1 VSARADGDDPRVFG
15 GGQRVVMGRRLS
27 LTAHQLVCHAHRVE
41 RARAFG
47 LVAAEYERGRPGYAA
62 EAIGWLLGDQPLGV
76 VDLGAGTG
84 KLSEALVAAG
94 HRVTAVEPLAEMR
107 AILQDRVP
115 GARALDGTAEE
126 TGLPD
131 ACADAVVAGSAF
143 HWFDRARAFPEIIR
157 ILRAPGVVGLLGN
170 GFDSSVQWV
179 ARLRE
184 ILGGSRLGRPGH
196 WPSDD
201 ELLEYFDSVQERE
214 FPHEQIV
221 DPDLLRDLA
230 LSRSSIAT
238 LEAVEQEELLKRVAA
253 LWVNE
258 PELQGR
264 DRARLGYLT
273 RVRRCFG
280 VHQSSSE
287 SWSGE
292 RISPVRNPCPSGE

>member
-1 VSARADGDDPRVFG
+1 
-15 GGQRVVMGRRLS
+15 
-27 LTAHQLVCHAHRVE
+27 
-41 RARAFG
+41 
-47 LVAAEYERGRPGYAA
+47 
-62 EAIGWLLGDQPLGV
+62 
-76 VDLGAGTG
+76 
-84 KLSEALVAAG
+84 
-94 HRVTAVEPLAEMR
+94 VTAVEPLAKMR

-280 VHQSSSE
+280 LHRSSSE

-292 RISPVRNPCPSGE
+292 RISPVRNPCPSAE

>member
-1 VSARADGDDPRVFG
+1 
-15 GGQRVVMGRRLS
+15 
-27 LTAHQLVCHAHRVE
+27 VE

-47 LVAAEYERGRPGYAA
+47 LVAAEYDRGRPGYAA
-62 EAIGWLLGDQPLGV
+62 EAIRWLLGDQPLDV

-84 KLSEALVAAG
+84 KLSEVLLAAG

-115 GARALDGTAEE
+115 EARALDGTAEE

-143 HWFDRARAFPEIIR
+143 HWFDRARAFPEITR
-157 ILRAPGVVGLLGN
+157 ILRPPGVAGLLGN
-170 GFDSSVQWV
+170 GFDCSVQWV
-179 ARLRE
+179 ARLRD
-184 ILGGSRLGRPGH
+184 ILGGSRLGRAGH
-196 WPSDD
+196 WPSDQ
-201 ELLEYFDSVQERE
+201 ELLLYFDSVQERE
-214 FPHEQIV
+214 FPHEQAV
-221 DPDLLRDLA
+221 DRDLLTDLA

-258 PELQGR
+258 PDLQGR

-273 RVRRCFG
+273 RVRRCCG
-280 VHQSSSE
+280 LHSARSS
-287 SWSGE
+287 
-292 RISPVRNPCPSGE
+292 P

>member
-1 VSARADGDDPRVFG
+1 MGSAG
-15 GGQRVVMGRRLS
+15 
-27 LTAHQLVCHAHRVE
+27 AHAPARPNVCHADRVE

-62 EAIGWLLGDQPLGV
+62 EAIGWLLGDQPLDV

-84 KLSEALVAAG
+84 KLSQALVAAG
-94 HRVTAVEPLAEMR
+94 HRVTAVEPSAEMR

-115 GARALDGTAEE
+115 AARALDGTAEE

-157 ILRAPGVVGLLGN
+157 ILRPPGVLGLLGN
-170 GFDSSVQWV
+170 GFDPSVQWV

-196 WPSDD
+196 WPSKKD
-201 ELLEYFDSVQERE
+201 LLEYFGSVQERE

-221 DPDLLRDLA
+221 DRDLLRDLA
-230 LSRSSIAT
+230 LSRSRIAT
-238 LEAVEQEELLKRVAA
+238 LGAVEQDDLLKRVAA

-258 PELQGR
+258 PELEGR

-280 VHQSSSE
+280 LHYHKHAAR
-287 SWSGE
+287 G
-292 RISPVRNPCPSGE
+292 GAG

>member
-1 VSARADGDDPRVFG
+1 
-15 GGQRVVMGRRLS
+15 
-27 LTAHQLVCHAHRVE
+27 VE

-62 EAIGWLLGDQPLGV
+62 EAIDWLLGDQPLDV

-107 AILQDRVP
+107 AILHNRVP
-115 GARALDGTAEE
+115 DARALDGTAEE
-126 TGLPD
+126 TGLAD

-157 ILRAPGVVGLLGN
+157 ILRAPGVVGLLGD
-170 GFDSSVQWV
+170 GFDCSVPWV
-179 ARLRE
+179 AHLRE

-196 WPSDD
+196 WPGDA
-201 ELLEYFDSVQERE
+201 ELLEYFDSVQERQ
-214 FPHEQIV
+214 FPHEQTV
-221 DPDLLRDLA
+221 DRDLLRDLA
-230 LSRSSIAT
+230 LSRSRIAT
-238 LEAVEQEELLKRVAA
+238 LGPVEQDDLLKHVAA

-264 DRARLGYLT
+264 DRAQLGYLT
-273 RVRRCFG
+273 RVRRGFG
-280 VHQSSSE
+280 LHSS
-287 SWSGE
+287 GQ
-292 RISPVRNPCPSGE
+292 RDARPAALG